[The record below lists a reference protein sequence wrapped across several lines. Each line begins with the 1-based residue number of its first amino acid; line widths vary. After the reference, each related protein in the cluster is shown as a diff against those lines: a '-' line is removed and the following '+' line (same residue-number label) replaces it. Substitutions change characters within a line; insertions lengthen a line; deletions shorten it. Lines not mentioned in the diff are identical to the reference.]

1 VSDNVEP
8 AVDDRVVD
16 VGVGIDSAWAAL
28 VATLDRALT
37 RRTGAAALTRTRHV
51 AKAQESAG
59 LEVVAASPPVELVLE
74 GRRRRGT
81 YALVLRLDEVE
92 PGRTV
97 LWAECRAPFP
107 DAAEV
112 VQRLLA
118 VSSGGQVSG
127 VRSLLQ
133 AVRTQAEGLR

>member
-1 VSDNVEP
+1 VGDELLPEVEDR
-8 AVDDRVVD
+8 AVE
-16 VGVGIDSAWAAL
+16 VGVGIDAAWRAL

-37 RRTGAAALTRTRHV
+37 KRAGAAALTRTRLTP
-51 AKAQESAG
+51 KGQEPPT

-97 LWAECRAPFP
+97 VWAESRAAFP

-112 VQRLLA
+112 VQRMLA
-118 VSSGGQVSG
+118 VSSRGQVSG

-133 AVRTQAEGLR
+133 AVRKQAEGLR